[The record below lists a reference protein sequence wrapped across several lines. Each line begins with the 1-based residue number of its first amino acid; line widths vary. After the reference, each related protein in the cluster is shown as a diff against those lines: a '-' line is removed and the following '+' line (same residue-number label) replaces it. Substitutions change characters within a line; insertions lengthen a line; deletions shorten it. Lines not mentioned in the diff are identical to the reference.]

1 MSALWGARILRV
13 KVVILVLLLPLAACE
28 YSPDE
33 PPAPAPTAT
42 HSVDPAV
49 FLAAVTRQLGG
60 PPAGSSFPY
69 AVGKTAEWTAELAAG
84 DYLLT
89 AACSGAT
96 RLDLTVTRAQGVP
109 EAWDYPCGEAR
120 ASFFRHTGGTLTAR
134 ATALYGLEAGVA
146 GVKIEPNSDESLREN
161 FGASAWARDVLDP
174 SKPGEYRGSATSDAP
189 TSFGLAAPAGR
200 YELNFACRGTAA
212 TRLSIRSWSGA
223 PALAE
228 VTVPCGE
235 VISTDLQLPS
245 DGAELSMAPAGGTGQ
260 YSFRLVP
267 SGKGQG

>member
-69 AVGKTAEWTAELAAG
+69 AIGKTAEWTAELAAG

-96 RLDLTVTRAQGVP
+96 RLDLKLTRAQGLP
-109 EAWDYPCGEAR
+109 EARDYPCGEAR

-174 SKPGEYRGSATSDAP
+174 SRPGEYRGSATSDAP

-228 VTVPCGE
+228 MTVPCGE

>member
-69 AVGKTAEWTAELAAG
+69 AIGKTAEWTAELAAG

-96 RLDLTVTRAQGVP
+96 RLDLTVTRAQGLP

>member
-69 AVGKTAEWTAELAAG
+69 AIGKTAEWTAELAAG

-96 RLDLTVTRAQGVP
+96 RLDLTVTRAQGLP

-245 DGAELSMAPAGGTGQ
+245 DGAELSMVPAGGTGQ